1 MRAMEY
7 GSDKGWAMLH
17 PVSIVELTGIMKVCF
32 LNENRQEL
40 FDKKDLREENTN
52 IIYYLSE
59 RIEETLFE
67 NHVLWD
73 DKKQL
78 LVDVE
83 FWMVSDIEPKEKDT
97 MLYLDIFVSHLA
109 HKREQ
114 RVTLFCRRVLFY
126 AGWDLF
132 IKLGTGDI
140 VQKKEEELFQK
151 LNINAEGSGYEQ
163 LYEDF
168 EYYKKYCDSYG
179 MKIDISHTRIRESC
193 IAGFQN
199 WQIKNTRLF

>member
-1 MRAMEY
+1 MEY

-83 FWMVSDIEPKEKDT
+83 FWMVSDIERGSP
-97 MLYLDIFVSHLA
+97 
-109 HKREQ
+109 R
-114 RVTLFCRRVLFY
+114 
-126 AGWDLF
+126 
-132 IKLGTGDI
+132 KLPHTG
-140 VQKKEEELFQK
+140 LP
-151 LNINAEGSGYEQ
+151 
-163 LYEDF
+163 
-168 EYYKKYCDSYG
+168 
-179 MKIDISHTRIRESC
+179 
-193 IAGFQN
+193 
-199 WQIKNTRLF
+199 